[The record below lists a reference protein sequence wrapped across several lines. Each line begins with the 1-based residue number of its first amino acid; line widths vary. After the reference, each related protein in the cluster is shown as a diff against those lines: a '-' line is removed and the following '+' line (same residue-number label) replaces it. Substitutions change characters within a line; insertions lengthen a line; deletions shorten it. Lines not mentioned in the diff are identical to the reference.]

1 MSGGLLEKAQSQDN
15 EAVVTPDD
23 GVTAAVEDVEST
35 SGGGLLERASFS
47 GAEINQHTPKGK
59 VLAGFA
65 TLAMLCSM
73 YGLFNL
79 ASLFNGSALAAF
91 AGPIILF
98 TAIVALGLGSMAY
111 RELVNGGNPLA
122 KVQWGVLLVGW
133 LILSLGPYVGGMNLS
148 GSLAV
153 TNVTHDEASNT
164 LTFEFRQT
172 SGLLGSGGSGDTLD
186 VRVTQNGVDVWTS
199 TVESTEGSN
208 GIGTFSI
215 NISDFYSSN
224 AFQVTG
230 KIISIQGDNGNS
242 YNPESTEV
250 PYRLHASKSGLREGT
265 IVLDSRT
272 LTRHVDDADGAMTG
286 VIDNCGSCKDLLG
299 VVLDVWVGTGNA
311 EFDSDISPAVVQ
323 GDYTILSEVFDP
335 DGDLTFTYPLVTVD
349 GTNATW
355 NNSGGFGSGNGVV
368 GDYSS
373 QLNLPGTTTDGDPLG
388 REYIERDFILSDYG
402 CYEFRVTVTMTED
415 WANELDPTIT
425 IEEFTFER
433 GMNSDEDNSEGSET
447 IIIGCN

>member
-15 EAVVTPDD
+15 EAVVTPDE
-23 GVTAAVEDVEST
+23 GVTAAVEDVEET
-35 SGGGLLERASFS
+35 SGGGLLERAAFND
-47 GAEINQHTPKGK
+47 GEINQHMSKGK

-65 TLAMLCSM
+65 TLIMLFSM

-79 ASLFNGSALAAF
+79 ASMFNGTALAGF
-91 AGPIILF
+91 SGLIILF
-98 TAIVALGLGSMAY
+98 TALVALGLGSMAY
-111 RELVNGGNPLA
+111 RELVNEGNPLA
-122 KVQWGVLLVGW
+122 KVQWGALLVGW
-133 LILSLGPYVGGMNLS
+133 LILSLGPYVGGMNFS

-153 TNVTHDEASNT
+153 TNVTHDEASNS

-172 SGLLGSGGSGDTLD
+172 SGLFGSAGSSDTLD

-199 TVESTEGSN
+199 TVESVEGSN
-208 GIGTFSI
+208 GLGSFSI

-230 KIISIQGDNGNS
+230 KKISIQGDDGNS

-286 VIDNCGSCKDLLG
+286 VIDNCESCKDLLG

-311 EFDSDISPAVVQ
+311 DFDSDIPPAAVQ
-323 GDYTILSEVFDP
+323 GDYTILGEVFDP
-335 DGDLTFTYPLVTVD
+335 DGTLTFTYPLVTVD
-349 GTNATW
+349 GTIASWDNTD
-355 NNSGGFGSGNGVV
+355 GFGSGNGVV

-388 REYIERDFILSDYG
+388 REYIERNDILSDYG
-402 CYEFRVTVTMTED
+402 CYEFRVTVTMTEE
-415 WANELDPTIT
+415 WASELDSTIAV
-425 IEEFTFER
+425 EEFTFER
-433 GMNSDEDNSEGSET
+433 GMNSDED
-447 IIIGCN
+447 